1 MNEKRM
7 EAKASQ
13 ITRNTAKRPKI
24 KKTKPGTKGRPQ
36 EKSKPG
42 TENKKKKIQTR
53 KRGKKI
59 KPSKAETNETITRQF
74 GMTPA
79 RTCSQCK
86 CIGKQVS
93 ENGKRTWRCPKCQQV
108 VTARPPGL
116 PQDSFI
122 HFQKLVN
129 VLIKR
134 GRDLPLKYFRG
145 TGTTAPKTFYNRI
158 RTDPQVQ
165 KIANQVRLH
174 NRLQRCAA
182 QYAYFSIQEYKRR
195 QLTIRELTTYVKG
208 MLTSVEGLE
217 ALADED
223 FPSYRVTKDC
233 QEQIRTFNKRK
244 IFELPDESIY
254 LQNMLRHVRNLLQK
268 HLKTRSPDQD
278 TLAEQQVQG
287 DPVLDPIRLVEGL
300 RDALPELTTTFLRQL
315 SSQLTR
321 RVTQVRKAQGPVFGQ
336 GFWDPL
342 IEEILG
348 EALTITTQGHIV
360 LTKNMWDRCRKRWRN
375 TLKTSLLQS
384 LNHILPTLLPV
395 VYRLLDHVTPPT
407 TLINHLFHR
416 STNRFWYTKDVLT
429 DWTRFLIVHL
439 RETVL
444 THRLAL
450 CRPLFQGSLQEVVKE
465 LVHQSKT
472 FLKVPVF
479 TRQSIPLAQDDKYV
493 YELSIENDP
502 LQSHAEDASAL
513 RPGELFIRLTLEPRR
528 PRYYHLNTPDRF
540 FELVQAGYQPLQPVL
555 IKRPAGG
562 SLVLAIPFSP
572 LKDSSAPEP
581 LLANEGFADADDISV
596 NVDLGLRT
604 LAAISVTQGVQSVPL
619 DPRFAST
626 EALQAYYTD
635 AHLEDFELARYFL
648 NPDDFPGKAND
659 WHQPAALAP
668 PGRSSAFNF
677 KRRLVHLQEECR
689 QLRQNLDRYRNRTRP
704 NYRCKTKYFQLRREW
719 KRKWQKI
726 RHLHQEMARQVATRI
741 VHLALHHQA
750 TLIRFED
757 LRWAQHRAKGVVGP
771 WLATWQVHWFHGEII
786 HRTQDLAVRHHIRV
800 ELVYAYHT
808 SQRCSSCGAQSKCNG
823 RTFHCPKCHRQLD
836 RDLNAARNIAL
847 APRSP
852 EAIRFGSG
860 PPFPSGNSGGISSEI
875 SVAPN

>member
-1 MNEKRM
+1 MDKERTEVKVN
-7 EAKASQ
+7 Q
-13 ITRNTAKRPKI
+13 VTRDTADRPK
-24 KKTKPGTKGRPQ
+24 
-36 EKSKPG
+36 S
-42 TENKKKKIQTR
+42 KKKKTRTKSPPRGTSKRRAENTKKKERTR
-53 KRGKKI
+53 KRAKK
-59 KPSKAETNETITRQF
+59 SKTSKTETITRQF
-74 GMTPA
+74 GMTPT
-79 RTCSQCK
+79 RTCPRCK
-86 CIGKQVS
+86 SLGKQVS
-93 ENGKRTWRCPKCQQV
+93 ENGKKTWRCLKCQQV
-108 VTARPPGL
+108 VTARAPGL
-116 PQDSFI
+116 PQESFSR
-122 HFQKLVN
+122 FQKLVN

-134 GRDLPLKYFRG
+134 GRDLPLKYFRE
-145 TGTTAPKTFYNRI
+145 TGTNAPKTFYNRI

-165 KIANQVRLH
+165 KIANQARLH

-195 QLTIRELTTYVKG
+195 NLTIRELTTYVKG
-208 MLTSVEGLE
+208 MLASAEGLS
-217 ALADED
+217 ALGDEE

-233 QEQIRTFNKRK
+233 QEQIRAYNNRK
-244 IFELPDESIY
+244 IFELPDESMY

-278 TLAEQQVQG
+278 TLAEQQVQS
-287 DPVLDPIRLVEGL
+287 DPVLDPSRLVEGL
-300 RDALPELTTTFLRQL
+300 KNKLPELTTTFLRQL

-321 RVTQVRKAQGPVFGQ
+321 RVTQVRKDQGPVFGQ

-348 EALTITTQGHIV
+348 EALTTTTQGNIV

-384 LNHILPTLLPV
+384 PDHIIPTLLPLV
-395 VYRLLDHVTPPT
+395 HRLLERVTPPT
-407 TLINHLFHR
+407 TLINHLFQQ
-416 STNRFWYTKDVLT
+416 STVRFWYTKDVLT

-450 CRPLFQGSLQEVVKE
+450 CRPLFQEALQEVVKE
-465 LVHQSKT
+465 LVHQPRT

-493 YELSIENDP
+493 YELFIEQDP
-502 LQSHAEDASAL
+502 LQSNPEDDSAL
-513 RPGELFIRLTLEPRR
+513 RSGELFIRLTLEPRR
-528 PRYYHLNTPDRF
+528 PRYYQLNTPDRF

-572 LKDSSAPEP
+572 LKGSSAPEQP
-581 LLANEGFADADDISV
+581 LAEGDLADADDISV

-604 LAAISVTQGVQSVPL
+604 LAAISVTQGVQPVPL
-619 DPRFAST
+619 DPRLASAD
-626 EALQAYYTD
+626 ALQAYYTN
-635 AHLEDFELARYFL
+635 ARLEDFELARYFL
-648 NPDDFPGKAND
+648 NPDDFSSKASE
-659 WHQPAALAP
+659 WHQSSALSP

-689 QLRQNLDRYRNRTRP
+689 QLRQHLDRYRNRTRP
-704 NYRCKTKYFQLRREW
+704 NYRCKTKYSKLKREW

-726 RHLHQEMARQVATRI
+726 RHLHLEMARQVATRI
-741 VHLALHHQA
+741 VHLALHHHA

-786 HRTQDLAVRHHIRV
+786 HRTQDLAVRHHLRV

-808 SQRCSSCGAQSKCNG
+808 SQRCSSCGAQSKCDG

-860 PPFPSGNSGGISSEI
+860 PPFPSGNSGRISSEI